1 MASLAAGRWPAP
13 WTPTAHHMMSLAWS
27 SEMEPIAC
35 EVCLHFNNVSNSVLI
50 LLKRKSRLFMMP
62 WISSQTPR
70 GNTGWW
76 AVSRACSAV
85 ATPRWTSSSSFVTTT
100 KWPSSQP
107 RGNIWRAI
115 TQVFWRPTPTIWT
128 PPLCGSTKSTYVTT
142 VAFSFQFFLFCY
154 AFWIR
159 VSTSQRETQRWR
171 VLLLVTYT
179 RFALN
184 SSVFVCHISTVFID
198 DEWPKLGLNWHPNLC
213 CVVKHI

>member
-1 MASLAAGRWPAP
+1 MRPRSSWWSSSTDPSSFWEGSTASLAAGRWPAP

-35 EVCLHFNNVSNSVLI
+35 EVWLHFNNVSNSVLI

-107 RGNIWRAI
+107 RGKYLKGDHAGVLKANADDLD
-115 TQVFWRPTPTIWT
+115 T
-128 PPLCGSTKSTYVTT
+128 STMWEY
-142 VAFSFQFFLFCY
+142 
-154 AFWIR
+154 
-159 VSTSQRETQRWR
+159 
-171 VLLLVTYT
+171 
-179 RFALN
+179 
-184 SSVFVCHISTVFID
+184 
-198 DEWPKLGLNWHPNLC
+198 
-213 CVVKHI
+213 